1 MKESFRVHMKTISHG
16 AHIISKK
23 LVFFQKGL
31 YFSAYYDIMC
41 LFLSKREFRRDFRDF
56 RDFEISEDNTSGT
69 APVFQ
74 ERVIHMTYEEALTYL
89 TAHGQQH
96 LLRYY
101 PTLTPAQQKHLL
113 EQISNLHLERPQFQN
128 REAAAQQRGH
138 FAPLGAV
145 TLEQIAEKA
154 DEYRRIGLQAIRDA
168 KVGAVLLAGG
178 QGSRLGFDHPKGM
191 YNMGKTRD
199 LYIFECLI
207 HNLKKV
213 TDEAEAYV
221 PLMIMTSEQ
230 NDAETRAFLKEHDY
244 FGYSADNVH
253 FFKQETE
260 PAVDENGKIFLNAP
274 DQIVL
279 SPNGNGGWFSS
290 IQRAGLLQTVEEIG
304 LEWLNVFAV
313 DNVLQQIADPVFIGA
328 TIASGCASG
337 GKGRQQGRSGRT
349 GGCALSGG
357 QQTLNR
363 GILRNDRR
371 NADTAERG
379 RLAGVSVRR
388 DFELP
393 VPRRCSDAYAGL
405 GFPAAHRTQKD
416 LSPQRSRRAGEAG
429 GTQWLQVRNAGAG
442 YGAHAGQLSGV

>member
-1 MKESFRVHMKTISHG
+1 
-16 AHIISKK
+16 
-23 LVFFQKGL
+23 
-31 YFSAYYDIMC
+31 
-41 LFLSKREFRRDFRDF
+41 
-56 RDFEISEDNTSGT
+56 
-69 APVFQ
+69 
-74 ERVIHMTYEEALTYL
+74 MTYEEALTYL

-101 PTLTPAQQKHLL
+101 PTLTPAQQEHLL

-290 IQRAGLLQTVEEIG
+290 MQRAGLLQTIEEIG

-337 GKGRQQGRSGRT
+337 GKVVSKADPDERVGVLCLEDNKPSIVEYYEMTEEMRT
-349 GGCALSGG
+349 
-357 QQTLNR
+357 
-363 GILRNDRR
+363 LRNED
-371 NADTAERG
+371 G
-379 RLAGVSVRR
+379 SLAYRFGVILNYLFRVDALMHTLGS
-388 DFELP
+388 DFPLHISHKKISHLNE
-393 VPRRCSDAYAGL
+393 
-405 GFPAAHRTQKD
+405 
-416 LSPQRSRRAGEAG
+416 AGELVKPEEPNGYKFETLVLDMVHMQDSCLAFE
-429 GTQWLQVRNAGAG
+429 VDRSKEFAPVKNAV
-442 YGAHAGQLSGV
+442 GVDSVETARALLEQNGVVL

>member
-1 MKESFRVHMKTISHG
+1 
-16 AHIISKK
+16 
-23 LVFFQKGL
+23 
-31 YFSAYYDIMC
+31 
-41 LFLSKREFRRDFRDF
+41 
-56 RDFEISEDNTSGT
+56 
-69 APVFQ
+69 
-74 ERVIHMTYEEALTYL
+74 MTYEEALTYL

-101 PTLTPAQQKHLL
+101 PTLTPAQQEHLL

-279 SPNGNGGWFSS
+279 SPNGNGGWFS
-290 IQRAGLLQTVEEIG
+290 
-304 LEWLNVFAV
+304 
-313 DNVLQQIADPVFIGA
+313 
-328 TIASGCASG
+328 
-337 GKGRQQGRSGRT
+337 
-349 GGCALSGG
+349 
-357 QQTLNR
+357 
-363 GILRNDRR
+363 
-371 NADTAERG
+371 
-379 RLAGVSVRR
+379 
-388 DFELP
+388 
-393 VPRRCSDAYAGL
+393 
-405 GFPAAHRTQKD
+405 
-416 LSPQRSRRAGEAG
+416 
-429 GTQWLQVRNAGAG
+429 
-442 YGAHAGQLSGV
+442 